1 MQKIIEQYI
10 TNNTVYSIDI
20 LNTKNFELDNVF
32 NKFCFMLNKNDKNQI
47 IVKFDRLIAIND
59 FPSKFYTDSNKNQQL
74 TNEEF
79 YELLMKQIFQNNI
92 LSSSVVIRFI
102 NNCERFEFQIEE
114 INNIY
119 SKDKKKISKSDKL
132 KIEKFE
138 NEKLKLIRLLNKI
151 LKLDE

>member
-59 FPSKFYTDSNKNQQL
+59 FPSKFHTDSNKNQQL

-151 LKLDE
+151 LKLDD